1 MFCLVRVLAINQ
13 LILYDH
19 CSDCTDCNAKFP
31 SIDNATKY
39 STLSFKSCK
48 NFQLPL
54 CLRYIFFVFVEGKE
68 NDYDDNLKDILK
80 YDKRCNT
87 WEEVGQMKEARGN
100 HAVAVLEDVSQ
111 LCP

>member
-1 MFCLVRVLAINQ
+1 MQ
-13 LILYDH
+13 
-19 CSDCTDCNAKFP
+19 KFP
-31 SIDNATKY
+31 T
-39 STLSFKSCK
+39 STVFKV
-48 NFQLPL
+48 
-54 CLRYIFFVFVEGKE
+54 YFFVFVEGKE
-68 NDYDDNLKDILK
+68 NGYDDNYLKDILK